1 MYEIS
6 NPNSTFQNI
15 AELIIWQDK
24 AAHEKREW
32 VFEYVAIK
40 NKNKIYDCYHIQ
52 MITFI
57 TSFKK
62 EAVCVKYNTLWSLIV
77 IVHLQHWDYER
88 QHNKKRFRRKQDSLM
103 WLWLLVVD

>member
-1 MYEIS
+1 LYEIS

-40 NKNKIYDCYHIQ
+40 NKNKIYDC
-52 MITFI
+52 ITYKWLRLLQV
-57 TSFKK
+57 SEK